1 MQGCGHSHF
10 CTRGDGRSNEQNIFS
25 REVLTDGGMLQFEP
39 KYLRCTSMGADEL
52 LPIAVFRRYQDTV
65 GNPLK
70 MLWFKSTSLHIL
82 TSVLKV
88 FMPLSLMPTL
98 HMHKIHQDFFIIK
111 STHHHPHVMRMTWTW
126 LNIGHA
132 NPVHTQEHIFG
143 LMFLPLVL
151 RRVGVRRVPGVLLSQ
166 KNKSSH
172 SHPFVGYHIGS
183 APSTIL
189 SARHFLRTY
198 SRNI

>member
-1 MQGCGHSHF
+1 MQDCGHSHF

-39 KYLRCTSMGADEL
+39 KYLRCTSMDADEL

-70 MLWFKSTSLHIL
+70 MLRFKSTSLHIL

-98 HMHKIHQDFFIIK
+98 HMHKIHYIIVNCILSNQGFFIIK
-111 STHHHPHVMRMTWTW
+111 VTHHLPHVMRMTWT
-126 LNIGHA
+126 
-132 NPVHTQEHIFG
+132 
-143 LMFLPLVL
+143 
-151 RRVGVRRVPGVLLSQ
+151 
-166 KNKSSH
+166 
-172 SHPFVGYHIGS
+172 
-183 APSTIL
+183 
-189 SARHFLRTY
+189 
-198 SRNI
+198 